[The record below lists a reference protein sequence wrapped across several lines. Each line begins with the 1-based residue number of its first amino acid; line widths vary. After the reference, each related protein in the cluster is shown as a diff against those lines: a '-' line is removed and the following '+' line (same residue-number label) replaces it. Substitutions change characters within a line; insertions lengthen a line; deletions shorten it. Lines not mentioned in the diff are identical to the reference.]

1 MYVEG
6 HHPREPLQDLA
17 QAIPQKRIWRRF
29 PALILA
35 MQGRTAQDLARGW
48 ACSRRA
54 GKNGGVPDNRGGVT
68 ALQERPHP
76 GRPPRRAPDHDSG
89 GKQRRDDPPRPEDGV
104 CTWRGRDGPRV
115 LEQEFGVRWGL
126 PAVSDL
132 LHRRDYRR
140 RMPRPQ
146 HEPANP
152 AVPEFF
158 PESVVAPSDAL
169 AAADPDTAVRLA
181 FEDEARFGPQGTIP
195 RVWTPKGS
203 RPRAGRPTRSTFLFV
218 LVAVAVSPGEASALL
233 RPELNAAVVN
243 LFREQF
249 ARERPAGVQAVLI
262 WEGAGSHLSV
272 DRKVPSK
279 GSLIWLPPDSPEWN
293 PVENLWHFL
302 RAHHWSNRPDRDYKD
317 LENEAVRSMRKV
329 CLDDK
334 ENLKNICNAPYV
346 MKRA

>member
-6 HHPREPLQDLA
+6 HHPLEQLQDLA

-35 MQGRTAQDLARGW
+35 MQGRTAQDIARGW

-169 AAADPDTAVRLA
+169 AAAHPDTAGRSRANCSRNRLTTAA
-181 FEDEARFGPQGTIP
+181 FNSGLSNADASPGLTATATRTNRKVD
-195 RVWTPKGS
+195 RV
-203 RPRAGRPTRSTFLFV
+203 GRP
-218 LVAVAVSPGEASALL
+218 
-233 RPELNAAVVN
+233 
-243 LFREQF
+243 
-249 ARERPAGVQAVLI
+249 ARGRDPFGVQTRGIVPCGPNRASSSNARRT
-262 WEGAGSHLSV
+262 AGSGSAAARASLGATTLSG
-272 DRKVPSK
+272 KNSGTAGLA
-279 GSLIWLPPDSPEWN
+279 GSCCGRGI
-293 PVENLWHFL
+293 
-302 RAHHWSNRPDRDYKD
+302 RRR
-317 LENEAVRSMRKV
+317 
-329 CLDDK
+329 
-334 ENLKNICNAPYV
+334 
-346 MKRA
+346 